1 MESKCDFNA
10 QFILV
15 CMKSIEE
22 AEVKQIVQ
30 LIQYKQEDFC
40 PIR

>member
-10 QFILV
+10 RFVLV
-15 CMKSIEE
+15 CMKSIEK

-30 LIQYKQEDFC
+30 INVVQKAGFLSY
-40 PIR
+40 